1 MLSIHVARGAA
12 IRAPPLVHLQE
23 LRMASN
29 DRPEI
34 AEWLRN
40 RGHSSE
46 HIVKILKQLDEFDAE
61 ITRESF
67 FDAMETGELDIDA
80 IVKDAIEKQS

>member
-1 MLSIHVARGAA
+1 MMSK
-12 IRAPPLVHLQE
+12 
-23 LRMASN
+23 

-34 AEWLRN
+34 AEWLRD
-40 RGHSSE
+40 RGHSAE

-80 IVKDAIEKQS
+80 IVKDALDK